1 FHHFYQYLSMFKN
14 SLKQLI
20 QELKNIG
27 LLEIK
32 KAVETV
38 AQHLGIS
45 RASAYLYV
53 KET

>member
-1 FHHFYQYLSMFKN
+1 ISMSYLFLSCTE
-14 SLKQLI
+14 
-20 QELKNIG
+20 QELKNNG

>member
-1 FHHFYQYLSMFKN
+1 DELAITTFARG
-14 SLKQLI
+14 LI
-20 QELKNIG
+20 QELKNNG